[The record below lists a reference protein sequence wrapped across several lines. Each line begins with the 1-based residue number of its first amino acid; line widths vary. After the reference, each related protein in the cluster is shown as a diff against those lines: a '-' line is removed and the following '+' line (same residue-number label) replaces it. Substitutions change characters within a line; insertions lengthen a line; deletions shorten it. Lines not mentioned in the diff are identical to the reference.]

1 MKKIISALALL
12 LVLTACGSGA
22 KDTVKY
28 RIGAI
33 QLADHASL
41 DAAYQG
47 MHDSLD
53 DLLGEGNY
61 AVDFKNA
68 QGDNATVEQIVAK
81 FVNDDVDLI
90 YAIATPAA
98 QSAYNQTEG
107 KDIPVV
113 FNAVTDPVAAGLVDS
128 MDKPGGHVSGVSDIS
143 PVEKQLKIVQ
153 EILPNVGEV
162 GILYNVGEA
171 NSISQI
177 ATIEEVAAKIGLKLN
192 VVGVS
197 EQSEIPLAVG
207 KLVGEVDAL
216 YNITDNMMVAAS
228 ATLIDAADGAK
239 IPVFASEDGA
249 YDLGILATES
259 LSYYEFGKA
268 AAGMIKEILVDGKDV
283 GTLEVV
289 VSDATNLYVNEEV
302 AKVLGIE
309 LPASVTDR
317 ATDR

>member
-81 FVNDDVDLI
+81 FVSDDVDLI

-98 QSAYNQTEG
+98 QAAYNQTEG

-302 AKVLGIE
+302 AKELGIE

>member
-12 LVLTACGSGA
+12 LVLSACGSGA

-41 DAAYQG
+41 DAAYHG

-98 QSAYNQTEG
+98 QAAYNQTEG
-107 KDIPVV
+107 KDITVV

-317 ATDR
+317 ATNR

>member
-81 FVNDDVDLI
+81 FVSDDVDLI

-98 QSAYNQTEG
+98 QAAYNQTEG

-268 AAGMIKEILVDGKDV
+268 AAGIIKEILVDGKDV

>member
-81 FVNDDVDLI
+81 FVSDDVDLI

-98 QSAYNQTEG
+98 QAAYNQTEG

-317 ATDR
+317 ATNR

>member
-47 MHDSLD
+47 MVDSLD

-81 FVNDDVDLI
+81 FVSDDVDLI

-98 QSAYNQTEG
+98 QAAYNQTEG

>member
-12 LVLTACGSGA
+12 LVLSACGSGA

-47 MHDSLD
+47 MVDSLD

-81 FVNDDVDLI
+81 FVSDDVDLI

-98 QSAYNQTEG
+98 QAAYNQTEG

>member
-81 FVNDDVDLI
+81 FVSDDVDLI

-98 QSAYNQTEG
+98 QAAYNQTEG

-283 GTLEVV
+283 GTLKVV

>member
-1 MKKIISALALL
+1 MI
-12 LVLTACGSGA
+12 
-22 KDTVKY
+22 
-28 RIGAI
+28 
-33 QLADHASL
+33 
-41 DAAYQG
+41 
-47 MHDSLD
+47 
-53 DLLGEGNY
+53 
-61 AVDFKNA
+61 
-68 QGDNATVEQIVAK
+68 
-81 FVNDDVDLI
+81 
-90 YAIATPAA
+90 
-98 QSAYNQTEG
+98 
-107 KDIPVV
+107 
-113 FNAVTDPVAAGLVDS
+113 NAVTDPVAAGLVDS

>member
-81 FVNDDVDLI
+81 FVSDDVDLI

-98 QSAYNQTEG
+98 QAAYNQTEG
-107 KDIPVV
+107 KNIPVV

>member
-47 MHDSLD
+47 MVDSLD

-81 FVNDDVDLI
+81 FVSDDVDLI

-98 QSAYNQTEG
+98 QAAYNQTEG

-309 LPASVTDR
+309 LPASVMDR

>member
-1 MKKIISALALL
+1 MKKIISAFALL

-81 FVNDDVDLI
+81 FVSDDVDLI

-98 QSAYNQTEG
+98 QAAYNQTEG

-302 AKVLGIE
+302 AKELGIE

>member
-41 DAAYQG
+41 DAAYHG

-81 FVNDDVDLI
+81 FVSDDVDLS
-90 YAIATPAA
+90 YAISTPAA
-98 QSAYNQTEG
+98 QAAYNQTEG

-317 ATDR
+317 ATNR

>member
-81 FVNDDVDLI
+81 FVSDDVDLI

-98 QSAYNQTEG
+98 QAAYNQTEG
-107 KDIPVV
+107 KNIPVV

-302 AKVLGIE
+302 AKELGIE

>member
-41 DAAYQG
+41 DAAYHG

-61 AVDFKNA
+61 TVDFKNA

-81 FVNDDVDLI
+81 FVSDDVDLI

-98 QSAYNQTEG
+98 QAAYNQTEG

-317 ATDR
+317 ATNR

>member
-41 DAAYQG
+41 DAAYHG

-81 FVNDDVDLI
+81 FVSDDVDLI

-98 QSAYNQTEG
+98 QAAYNQTEG

-317 ATDR
+317 ATNR

>member
-12 LVLTACGSGA
+12 LVLSACGSGA

-81 FVNDDVDLI
+81 FVSDDVDLI

-98 QSAYNQTEG
+98 QAAYNQTEG

>member
-81 FVNDDVDLI
+81 FVSDDVDLI

-98 QSAYNQTEG
+98 QAAYNQTEG

>member
-98 QSAYNQTEG
+98 QAAYNQTED